1 MVRMRKR
8 MISPSKYRQVWKID
22 LIWEPYWEE
31 RILEVFPFLRK
42 YYALMCGYYAYANV
56 MQKRYE
62 NDKGGKYVK
71 FVFTAFFIP
80 WWKLPRSLYLVFLS
94 KIP

>member
-62 NDKGGKYVK
+62 NDKGV
-71 FVFTAFFIP
+71 
-80 WWKLPRSLYLVFLS
+80 
-94 KIP
+94 